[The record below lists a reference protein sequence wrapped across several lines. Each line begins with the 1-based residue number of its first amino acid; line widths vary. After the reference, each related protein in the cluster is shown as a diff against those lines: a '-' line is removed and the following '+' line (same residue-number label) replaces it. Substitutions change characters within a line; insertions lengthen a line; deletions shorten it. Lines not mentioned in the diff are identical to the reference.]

1 MNLVFLTSASLL
13 FLGLNSIFCKVA
25 LVNNYIDAYSFTF
38 FRLFFAAITL
48 IALYL
53 YKTKKLSFSYK
64 TSWLSGFM
72 LFLYAIAFSFSYLN
86 IEAGSGTL
94 LLFGVVQIVMLLSA
108 LFFKEKITIQKISGL
123 IIAFIGLVYLL
134 YPSESMQVSYF
145 HASLMVVSGIAW
157 AIYSV
162 IGKSSKDALFNTMD
176 NFIKASIFVIV
187 FYFLFFFDDIILSVN
202 GVLLA
207 FISGSLTSAIGYVL
221 WYKVLPQ
228 IQIITASILQLFVP
242 IISIVISVIFL
253 DELLSLNLIVATLL
267 VSTGVLLSIFSKKDS
282 NQNI

>member
-1 MNLVFLTSASLL
+1 MNLVFLTSVSLL
-13 FLGLNSIFCKVA
+13 FLGLNSIFCKIA

-48 IALYL
+48 VALYL

-64 TSWLSGFM
+64 TSWISGFM
-72 LFLYAIAFSFSYLN
+72 LFLYAIAFSYSYLN
-86 IEAGSGTL
+86 IEAGAGTL

-108 LFFKEKITIQKISGL
+108 LILKEKITIQKLSGL

-134 YPSESMQVSYF
+134 YPSESTQVSYF
-145 HASLMVVSGIAW
+145 HAFLMVISGVAW
-157 AIYSV
+157 AVYSV
-162 IGKSSKDALFNTMD
+162 IGKSSQDALFNTMD
-176 NFIKASIFVIV
+176 NFIKASVFVIV
-187 FYFLFFFDDIILSVN
+187 FYFLFFFDDITLSIN

-242 IISIVISVIFL
+242 IISIIISVVFL

-267 VSTGVLLSIFSKKDS
+267 VSTGVLLSIYSKKDS